1 MEKEERRREHEAM
14 MEELS
19 RICNDDTYEHRNLE
33 IREVEGGKGYCV
45 FATAP
50 ISFGSPVCEYKGTY
64 VSRKVAKSVAQCYVF
79 DFTHDN
85 RDSWAVYFPFPGFPK
100 PCMSKGDV
108 YR

>member
-19 RICNDDTYEHRNLE
+19 RICNDDIYEYRNLE

-50 ISFGSPVCEYKGTY
+50 ISFGSPVCEYKSTYY
-64 VSRKVAKSVAQCYVF
+64 VSRKVAILVSAMCS
-79 DFTHDN
+79 T
-85 RDSWAVYFPFPGFPK
+85 
-100 PCMSKGDV
+100 
-108 YR
+108 